1 MASVLILANV
11 GHNCS
16 HCVYDVYDQAFNANL
31 KLLGPDLEAWGAD
44 QRNLA
49 LRMCVHCAD
58 IANPA
63 KPLPLALQWTERV
76 VTEFFNQVGSGRER
90 SLCVGICVLT
100 SLRVHARASNAAIM
114 WKHWYPV
121 ERM

>member
-1 MASVLILANV
+1 ML
-11 GHNCS
+11 
-16 HCVYDVYDQAFNANL
+16 QAFNANL

-63 KPLPLALQWTERV
+63 KPLALALQWTDRV
-76 VTEFFNQVGSGRER
+76 VTEFFNQVNYS
-90 SLCVGICVLT
+90 
-100 SLRVHARASNAAIM
+100 
-114 WKHWYPV
+114 
-121 ERM
+121 

>member
-1 MASVLILANV
+1 M
-11 GHNCS
+11 C
-16 HCVYDVYDQAFNANL
+16 DVYDQAFNANL

-76 VTEFFNQVGSGRER
+76 VTEFFNQVGSDCQY
-90 SLCVGICVLT
+90 SLCTGVCVLMST
-100 SLRVHARASNAAIM
+100 RVHAKSLNAAVM
-114 WKHWYPV
+114 SQFLHPV
-121 ERM
+121 KRTR

>member
-1 MASVLILANV
+1 M
-11 GHNCS
+11 
-16 HCVYDVYDQAFNANL
+16 YDAQAFNANL

-76 VTEFFNQVGSGRER
+76 VTEFFNQVNPSLFLFCGSAMR
-90 SLCVGICVLT
+90 SVIIV
-100 SLRVHARASNAAIM
+100 I
-114 WKHWYPV
+114 WQ
-121 ERM
+121 

>member
-1 MASVLILANV
+1 MNACLARRACLRLCNV
-11 GHNCS
+11 P
-16 HCVYDVYDQAFNANL
+16 VQAFNANL

-63 KPLPLALQWTERV
+63 KPLPLALQWTQRV
-76 VTEFFNQVGSGRER
+76 VTEFFNQV
-90 SLCVGICVLT
+90 
-100 SLRVHARASNAAIM
+100 A
-114 WKHWYPV
+114 
-121 ERM
+121 

>member
-1 MASVLILANV
+1 MSEQPAQQAIV
-11 GHNCS
+11 CS
-16 HCVYDVYDQAFNANL
+16 SFVCDAQAFNANL
-31 KLLGPDLEAWGAD
+31 KLLGPDLGAWGAD

-76 VTEFFNQVGSGRER
+76 VTEFFNQAGYGFRAR
-90 SLCVGICVLT
+90 FPTTCV
-100 SLRVHARASNAAIM
+100 ASCC
-114 WKHWYPV
+114 
-121 ERM
+121 

>member
-1 MASVLILANV
+1 MLILFNDA
-11 GHNCS
+11 
-16 HCVYDVYDQAFNANL
+16 QAFNANL

-63 KPLPLALQWTERV
+63 KPLILALQWTERV
-76 VTEFFNQVGSGRER
+76 VTEFFNQAGYGFQ
-90 SLCVGICVLT
+90 
-100 SLRVHARASNAAIM
+100 AIFPATRGV
-114 WKHWYPV
+114 PV
-121 ERM
+121 SDLLSMPIRT

>member
-1 MASVLILANV
+1 M
-11 GHNCS
+11 
-16 HCVYDVYDQAFNANL
+16 YDQAFNANL

-76 VTEFFNQVGSGRER
+76 VTEFFNQVGAGHLC
-90 SLCVGICVLT
+90 SLCCNISLLVGM
-100 SLRVHARASNAAIM
+100 RVHAKPLSAAIM
-114 WKHWYPV
+114 SKFLFLHP
-121 ERM
+121 EN